1 MLRKVVRDAR
11 LRARVLERVEEFRLN
26 NRASEKVWFRELVL
40 CILTANSSFIGAFTA
55 LQSLGD
61 LILYGS
67 AEEISKV
74 LKETGYRFPNLK
86 AKYIVRSRSHYG
98 KLKEIGRIADRDQIE
113 AREML
118 LEVQGLG
125 MKEASHF
132 LRNMG
137 YLDLAIIDRHILR
150 FFSDYLEDRKISS
163 RKRYLELESVLR
175 GIASAL
181 DLPVGVLDLYIWY
194 LKTGKI
200 AK

>member
-26 NRASEKVWFRELVL
+26 KRASERVWFRELVL

-55 LQSLGD
+55 LQYLGD

-67 AEEISKV
+67 IEEISSA
-74 LKETGYRFPNLK
+74 LKNAGYRFPNLK
-86 AKYIVRSRSHYG
+86 ARYIVESRSYYG
-98 KLKEIGRIADRDQIE
+98 KLREIGRVADRDQIE

-118 LEVQGLG
+118 LEIKGLG

-150 FFSDYLEDRKISS
+150 FFSDYLEDQKISS
-163 RKRYLELESVLR
+163 KSKYLELESVFR
-175 GIASAL
+175 SIASAL
-181 DLPVGVLDLYIWY
+181 DLPVGVLDLYVWY
-194 LKTGKI
+194 LKTGKL